1 MDNITKQQAVEIMK
15 KAFDLKDFNNRED
28 GKSFYRE
35 ESESVSFFFDTRQYD
50 RPTVIEK
57 LKECLQ
63 DMNLKQGQFRIDSM
77 TLLNIKVTIM
87 PKTEFKIGETFQC
100 GLVKL
105 RVEHGID
112 NKVACEGCYFDTE
125 EPCLADVRFVGH
137 CDSLS
142 REDKTDVIFV
152 KVEE

>member
-1 MDNITKQQAVEIMK
+1 MDNITKQQAVEVMK

-35 ESESVSFFFDTRQYD
+35 DGESVSFFFDTRQYD

-63 DMNLKQGQFRIDSM
+63 DMNLEQGQFRIDSM

-125 EPCLADVRFVGH
+125 EPCLADVRFVGP
-137 CDSLS
+137 CDPMS
-142 REDKTDVIFV
+142 RKDKQNVIFG

>member
-1 MDNITKQQAVEIMK
+1 MDDITKQQAVEIMK

-35 ESESVSFFFDTRQYD
+35 EGESVSFFFDTRQYD

-63 DMNLKQGQFRIDSM
+63 DMNLEQGQFRIDSM

-87 PKTEFKIGETFQC
+87 QKTEFKIGETFQC

-112 NKVACEGCYFDTE
+112 NKVACKGCYFDTE
-125 EPCLADVRFVGH
+125 EPCLADVRFVGP
-137 CDSLS
+137 CDPMS
-142 REDKTDVIFV
+142 RRDKQNVIFV
-152 KVEE
+152 EVEE